1 MLVLSSMCP
10 FSNPLSQASL
20 AQFSKANKWRI
31 PKELSEP
38 AKHTLANK
46 RNEEIVRAGLGHH
59 ENAERKLEMD
69 RVRSWRDIEGV
80 MGQYT
85 DLPYPAYLPHHWA
98 EERRHHLNYTECS
111 KYVYV
116 TLFKNF
122 STMPLQGDNVWK
134 FEERAVLGSL
144 GR

>member
-1 MLVLSSMCP
+1 M
-10 FSNPLSQASL
+10 
-20 AQFSKANKWRI
+20 AQFSKADKLKK

-38 AKHTLANK
+38 AEYTLANI
-46 RNEEIVRAGLGHH
+46 RNEEIVKLGLGHH
-59 ENAERKLEMD
+59 ENPEGKLKMD
-69 RVRSWRDIEGV
+69 RVRSWQDIEGV
-80 MGQYT
+80 MGHYT

-116 TLFKNF
+116 TLFRNF
-122 STMPLQGDNVWK
+122 FTMPLQGDNVGQ
-134 FEERAVLGSL
+134 FEEREVLGSL